1 MNLTFILLF
10 FKKQNQ
16 ENNRKRKNIAFIL
29 LFIEEFCMDEYN
41 KMLERAYLSIPK
53 EALKH
58 ERFEIPR
65 ADSLIQGKKTIVKG
79 FSALLKDL
87 RRDKKHFL
95 KYLMK
100 ETGAPITENANALT
114 ISGKVNSMELNKIIS
129 NYFSQFV
136 LCAECGKPD
145 TKIISEHGTKMM
157 KCEACGALA
166 PVKGI

>member
-1 MNLTFILLF
+1 
-10 FKKQNQ
+10 
-16 ENNRKRKNIAFIL
+16 
-29 LFIEEFCMDEYN
+29 MDDYA
-41 KMLERAYLSIPK
+41 KMLDRAYLSIPK
-53 EALKH
+53 KALEH

-65 ADSLIQGKKTIVKG
+65 ADSLIQGKKTVMRG
-79 FSALLKDL
+79 FTTLLKDL

-100 ETGAPITENANALT
+100 ETGSPITENGNNII
-114 ISGKVNSMELNKIIS
+114 ISGKVNSIEMNKIIA

-145 TKIISEHGTKMM
+145 TKIISERGTKMM
-157 KCEACGALA
+157 KCEACGALT